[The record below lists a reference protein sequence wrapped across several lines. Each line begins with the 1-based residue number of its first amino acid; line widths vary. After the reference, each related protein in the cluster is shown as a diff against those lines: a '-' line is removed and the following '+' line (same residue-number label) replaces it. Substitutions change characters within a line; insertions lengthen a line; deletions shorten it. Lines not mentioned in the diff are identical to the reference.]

1 MKRDGELWWRS
12 KLRQVKYLNNIV
24 EQDPGLRLQAY
35 HSGWS
40 TLL

>member
-24 EQDPGLRLQAY
+24 EMA
-35 HSGWS
+35 
-40 TLL
+40 